1 MTNHFNCLSF
11 FWSDMA
17 AVWVVQCS
25 SSLLILARISR
36 GFYGGIL
43 FGRCLVF
50 VWWYLSPSRTQNH
63 IGGFKIMFVLN
74 ILILVWVLMLDD
86 FQMFRSFAKLA
97 RAFVILYWTSMVESP
112 LILLPR
118 YTKSLMFST
127 LLLLAVVSLSFFDLV
142 FIILFC

>member
-1 MTNHFNCLSF
+1 
-11 FWSDMA
+11 
-17 AVWVVQCS
+17 
-25 SSLLILARISR
+25 
-36 GFYGGIL
+36 
-43 FGRCLVF
+43 
-50 VWWYLSPSRTQNH
+50 
-63 IGGFKIMFVLN
+63 MFVLN

-97 RAFVILYWTSMVESP
+97 RAFVILYWTSMVETP

-118 YTKSLMFST
+118 YTKTLMFST